1 MESLRKKYKDLLQ
14 INKSWEAAEE
24 KRKINENPDT
34 ILELDQAEKEFDERL
49 EEVEKSIE
57 KMKNKRLFAR
67 LTAALKSHSTGA

>member
-1 MESLRKKYKDLLQ
+1 MESLRKQYKDLLRF
-14 INKSWEAAEE
+14 NKSWEAAEE
-24 KRKINENPDT
+24 KQKINETPDT

-67 LTAALKSHSTGA
+67 LTAALISHSTRA